1 MGVTIT
7 GKSGNKYNFE
17 GPYSNPGSLEDRSG
31 VYAILCEKNGKWYL
45 IDVGESSVV
54 RTRVETHD
62 RKTCWERNCSGII
75 KYAAYYI
82 EHGKKPS
89 RLEVEQDIRD
99 NYNIPCGE
107 K

>member
-1 MGVTIT
+1 LGVTIT

-31 VYAILCEKNGKWYL
+31 VYAILCEENGKLYL
-45 IDVGESSVV
+45 IDVGESSEV

-62 RKTCWERNCSGII
+62 RKACWERNCSGII

-82 EHGKKPS
+82 EYGKKPS
-89 RLEVEQDIRD
+89 RVEVKQDIRD

>member
-1 MGVTIT
+1 MGVIIT

-17 GPYSNPGSLEDRSG
+17 GPYSNTGSLRDKSG
-31 VYAILCEKNGKWYL
+31 VYAILCELNGKLDL
-45 IDVGESSVV
+45 IDVGEASEVK
-54 RTRVETHD
+54 TRVETHD
-62 RKTCWERNCSGII
+62 RKDCWEKNCNRVI

-89 RLEVEQDIRD
+89 RVEVEQDIRD